1 VGLSFSDSEGSA
13 ALLARY
19 VPIYGDKG
27 RRGLTMRN
35 EVQVGVVKNDEVRR
49 GVRTK
54 SEASEERRR
63 RLRVQQ
69 DRGRGEIL
77 FDYQTEVQEC
87 RQLSYIRMA
96 MQNIVSPIYKLV

>member
-1 VGLSFSDSEGSA
+1 MGLGFSDSEGSA
-13 ALLARY
+13 APLARY
-19 VPIYGDKG
+19 VPIYGDKS
-27 RRGLTMRN
+27 RQSLTTRN
-35 EVQVGVVKNDEVRR
+35 EVRVRVVKNDEVRR

-63 RLRVQQ
+63 RLRVRQ

-87 RQLSYIRMA
+87 RRLSYIRMA
-96 MQNIVSPIYKLV
+96 VQNIVSPIYKLV